1 MGRPKKKTTKK
12 QEISLEQTYVTFMV
26 KFYDEQILGL
36 SDIYREQGF
45 TRESFLA
52 LDEKNLIRLSIIKQ
66 ATDEFFKRVKELD
79 NKYKAF
85 AIKHNRDTVT
95 DGVWAIAKDKPHF
108 HLIVRMRDTKKRV
121 RISTVFNI
129 LGIKFEEGLDDNLL
143 KNRAIEVPK
152 HFENAVLYLTHD
164 TDQARQDNKYVY
176 SVTEDLVMNV
186 GLKEYETIV
195 SLGNPRM
202 KMTDANADSWVRN
215 HFDAFYEH
223 GFNMGS
229 WRDIY
234 NTIPLDVKRRTR
246 DMSLLYEEYLY
257 GQEKGIEQYNDR
269 PYPKTNIF
277 ILGEGNAGKSFASE
291 VVLSKRGRTHIVRGG
306 KTGKFDN
313 MSPDK
318 KSVLID
324 DNTVPDPLNFFDM
337 KPTPT
342 YRRNKNNAVCMA
354 DYMVVTSNIPFEP
367 WLVKCKIEP
376 EKDLDNYNNL
386 KSKAGYYR
394 NAEGRLIASLIPNVE
409 QSRAMRTRFSLVDVK
424 LTALDATCTA
434 YYYKY
439 TVKAYM
445 SRGNEEMIEEI
456 KNNVDAFVK
465 DLNEVSKQRLFDSK
479 GNLLKQT
486 SPLKIGVG
494 ETAKK

>member
-1 MGRPKKKTTKK
+1 MGRPKKKQKT
-12 QEISLEQTYVTFMV
+12 EISLEQTYVTFMV
-26 KFYDEQILGL
+26 KFYDEQILDL
-36 SDIYREQGF
+36 SDIYRKQGF

-52 LDEKNLIRLSIIKQ
+52 LDENNLIRLSIIKQ

-79 NKYKAF
+79 KKYKGF
-85 AIKHNRDTVT
+85 AIKHDRDTVT

-108 HLIVRMRDTKKRV
+108 HLIVRMSDTKKRV
-121 RISTVFNI
+121 RISTIFNI

-176 SVTEDLVMNV
+176 SVKDDLVMNV

-257 GQEKGIEQYNDR
+257 GQEQGIEQYNDR

-367 WLVKCKIEP
+367 WLVQCKIEP

-439 TVKAYM
+439 TVQAYM

-479 GNLLKQT
+479 GNLLKR
-486 SPLKIGVG
+486 PRLLKIGVG
-494 ETAKK
+494 ETARK